1 MGGPIQL
8 ACGTFARCTDN
19 GTECEKI
26 GLGEAVCWVCTH
38 DRRTR
43 NYQLR
48 MLKLI
53 DMITKPHAKCIV
65 TIANIWR
72 EFRRLV
78 VNLIQ
83 GSALLKD
90 FALKGFA

>member
-1 MGGPIQL
+1 
-8 ACGTFARCTDN
+8 
-19 GTECEKI
+19 
-26 GLGEAVCWVCTH
+26 
-38 DRRTR
+38 
-43 NYQLR
+43 